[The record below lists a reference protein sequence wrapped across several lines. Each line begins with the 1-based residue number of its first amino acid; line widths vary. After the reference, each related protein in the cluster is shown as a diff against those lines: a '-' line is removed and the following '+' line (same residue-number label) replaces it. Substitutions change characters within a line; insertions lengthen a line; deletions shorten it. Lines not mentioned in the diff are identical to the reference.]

1 MDLKISNFRKAF
13 LSRPTKILKCE
24 CNICGESENN
34 TCITDGLCFTEIK
47 KINDVI
53 SYTYSCLGQ
62 NQFLPPNDLPF
73 SCREG
78 VYVECC
84 FSDYCNRDLLPVLPP
99 STDEKHAVSLGGF
112 ETALIS
118 FSCVA
123 VAIFFIIFIICV
135 RYQKE
140 KQRRGFRS
148 DIESNPEN
156 RIPLM
161 DTRISDLRNCTTSGS
176 GSGVPLLVQRSIAR
190 KVSLVECVGKGRYGE
205 VWKGLYYCDYCAVK
219 IFSTRDDK
227 SWERE
232 VEVYETVML
241 RHENILGFI
250 AADRKDNGTWTQLWL
265 VTDFHPNGSL
275 FDFLSK
281 NTIDVATMYT
291 MAQSIANGLAHLHLE
306 ILGTQG
312 KPAIAHRDLKS
323 KNILVK
329 RDGTCAIADLGMAV
343 RYDSANST
351 VDIAPN
357 PRVGTVRYLAP
368 EVLDN
373 SINLNQFDSFKR
385 VDIYACGLVM
395 WEIVRRCNVD
405 GIYEDYQLPYFDMVP
420 SDPSIEEMRKVIC
433 DGKARPPCQNRW
445 QSVECLRV
453 MSKIMKECWYQNAAA
468 RLTALRI
475 KKTLAALGVQKD
487 MKI

>member
-1 MDLKISNFRKAF
+1 MKFAVTFLKAEEVVDFLVWCCSNACVH
-13 LSRPTKILKCE
+13 ILVC
-24 CNICGESENN
+24 
-34 TCITDGLCFTEIK
+34 
-47 KINDVI
+47 
-53 SYTYSCLGQ
+53 SCL
-62 NQFLPPNDLPF
+62 NKAQFLPPEDIPF
-73 SCREG
+73 ICRDQKYG
-78 VYVECC
+78 VQCC
-84 FSDYCNRDLLPVLPP
+84 FHDYCNRDLLPQLPP
-99 STDEKHAVSLGGF
+99 DSEKSEVAMGGYGTSLI
-112 ETALIS
+112 A
-118 FSCVA
+118 FSCVI
-123 VAIFFIIFIICV
+123 VLMLVFIFFVCV

-140 KQRRGFRS
+140 RLRRGFRS
-148 DIESNPEN
+148 DIEANHEN

-161 DTRISDLRNCTTSGS
+161 DTRISELRNCTTSGS

-190 KVSLVECVGKGRYGE
+190 KVTLVECVGKGRYGE
-205 VWKGLYYCDYCAVK
+205 VWKGSYYCDYCAVK

-232 VEVYETVML
+232 VQVYETVML

-265 VTDFHPNGSL
+265 VTDYHPNGSL
-275 FDFLSK
+275 FDYLSK
-281 NTIDVATMYT
+281 ITVDVATMYT
-291 MAQSIANGLAHLHLE
+291 MALSIANGLAHLHLE
-306 ILGTQG
+306 IHGTQG

-343 RYDSANST
+343 RYDSAKCT

-385 VDIYACGLVM
+385 VDIYAYGLVL
-395 WEIVRRCNVD
+395 WEIARRCNVD
-405 GIYEDYQLPYFDMVP
+405 GIYEDYQLPYYDMVP
-420 SDPSIEEMRKVIC
+420 SDPSVEEMRKVIC
-433 DGKARPPCQNRW
+433 DAKLRPPCPNRW
-445 QSVECLRV
+445 QSQESLKE
-453 MSKIMKECWYQNAAA
+453 MSKMMKECWYQNAAA

-475 KKTLAALGVQKD
+475 KKTLAKDMSGLQKD
-487 MKI
+487 IKI